1 MIEYS
6 IHMLQIPIKEIQD
19 YSMKKPPGEVEK
31 QQEIFCA
38 GNQDLNYLARY
49 IDDKLVEQEQIFQ
62 MKNFKQA
69 ERQSKKQSELFK

>member
-31 QQEIFCA
+31 
-38 GNQDLNYLARY
+38 
-49 IDDKLVEQEQIFQ
+49 
-62 MKNFKQA
+62 
-69 ERQSKKQSELFK
+69 

>member
-19 YSMKKPPGEVEK
+19 YSMKKPPGAIEK

-38 GNQDLNYLARY
+38 GNQDLNYLAKY
-49 IDDKLVEQEQIFQ
+49 IDDKLVEQEQ
-62 MKNFKQA
+62 
-69 ERQSKKQSELFK
+69 LFLILQTVLTMTVLLPEE